1 MSRERALRAAS
12 RGFSIV
18 ELVVVCAI
26 LTILAG
32 VAMPVVKFTRQRL
45 KEDELR
51 QDLREMRAA
60 IDEYKRYADAG
71 FIPVDFGTDGYPKDL
86 ASLVDGV
93 DVIGQ
98 IDMKVKFLRRIP
110 VDPFTGEAQW
120 GLHSFQDEP
129 DASSWGGED
138 VYDVFSLASGTGL
151 NGIPYSKW

>member
-1 MSRERALRAAS
+1 LSRERALRAAS

-86 ASLVDGV
+86 ESLVDGV